1 MEHAMGTRGP
11 VPKRS
16 SERRRVNKPET
27 PITSAPSAA
36 RSQQRRP
43 SADRTWHP
51 IARGMFDSLA
61 KSGQAAFFE
70 PSDWQTA
77 RLAAEATHRLLTA
90 EKFSAMLL
98 SAVDAMWARLL
109 MTEAD
114 RRRLRIELEKP
125 DDGSEQAE
133 YDAKVARMA
142 AYRKPRA

>member
-1 MEHAMGTRGP
+1 MGTRGP
-11 VPKRS
+11 APKRS
-16 SERRRVNKPET
+16 TQRRRANKPET

-36 RSQQRRP
+36 KPAMRRP

-51 IARGMFDSLA
+51 IARGMFESLA

-125 DDGSEQAE
+125 KEDTDAAAAVTALDDFRNRISG
-133 YDAKVARMA
+133 
-142 AYRKPRA
+142 